1 MNFNHSFRPVKL
13 KEAQAFIAKH
23 HRHSKPLN
31 RHRFSIGVGHEE
43 NGLKGVATVDN
54 CSGAW
59 SNRYDH
65 LEIRRVCTD
74 GTKNLSSFL
83 LGKASLAC
91 FAMGAKIVITYTR
104 FEETCSSLLA
114 DNWNSDGVTYRKGH
128 TPKVRWFKHPTWEA
142 KGTAWNPTRPWERES
157 AEDRDRKRTQEVV
170 QTLREWQS
178 KLKSNDA
185 EG

>member
-114 DNWNSDGVTYRKGH
+114 DNWNIDGVTHRKGYI
-128 TPKVRWFKHPTWEA
+128 PKVRWVKTPNWEA
-142 KGTAWNPTRPWERES
+142 KGVMVDPVTWDKTPSDEY
-157 AEDRDRKRTQEVV
+157 DRNKTLQAV
-170 QTLREWQS
+170 QTLREWQD

-185 EG
+185 KG